1 MLDCIINKSKTKLT
15 EIKVLTLKREDIE
28 KIDKYIQGISDEA
41 EKDYVNSLFIDGEN
55 NPDLRDFIEKDWK
68 NFPIN
73 TSGVDI
79 NLNRILDRIHHII
92 HFQDNYKKER
102 TVFRILSVYRK
113 IAAILLLPLVL
124 AGILLYITLS
134 DRNDKLLTKNASV
147 MIYAPMGSR
156 VAFNLPDGTKG
167 MLNSGS
173 HLTYSLPFIHNRTIN
188 LEGEAWFEVTHDI
201 HNPFKINAGSSLVKV
216 LGTSF
221 NLSAYQSENYIELVL
236 LEGEVEFSN
245 SKLDEKIK
253 ILPSE
258 RLILQND
265 IINKSTVD
273 PLKYNAWTNG
283 KLVFRGDP
291 MTEVVRRIERWYNVK
306 IELAD
311 KELENYSFRATF
323 QDDKLEEVLKFLSLT
338 SPIKYQITPRQ
349 QLPDG
354 TFDVEKATIYLKK

>member
-1 MLDCIINKSKTKLT
+1 MKK
-15 EIKVLTLKREDIE
+15 EDIE
-28 KIDKYIQGISDEA
+28 KIDKYIQGISTEE
-41 EKDYVNSLFIDGEN
+41 EKAYVDSLFTGGEN

-68 NFPIN
+68 NFLIN
-73 TSGVDI
+73 TSGDEI

-92 HFQDNYKKER
+92 HFQDNQKKKS
-102 TVFRILSVYRK
+102 TVFRVLSVYRK
-113 IAAILLLPLVL
+113 IAAILLLPLIL
-124 AGILLYITLS
+124 TGILLYITLS
-134 DRNDKLLTKNASV
+134 DRNDKFLTRDASV

-156 VAFNLPDGTKG
+156 VAFDLPDGTKG

-188 LEGEAWFEVTHDI
+188 LEGEAWFEVTHDKQ
-201 HNPFKINAGSSLVKV
+201 NPFKINAGSSLIKV

-245 SKLDEKIK
+245 AKLDEKIK

-265 IINKSTVD
+265 IINKSAVD
-273 PLKYNAWTNG
+273 PLKYNAWING

-291 MTEVVRRIERWYNVK
+291 MAEVVRRIERWYNVK
-306 IELAD
+306 VELAD
-311 KELENYSFRATF
+311 TELENYSFRATF
-323 QDDKLEEVLKFLSLT
+323 QDDKLEEVLRYLSLT

-354 TFDVEKATIYLKK
+354 TFDVEKVTIYLKR